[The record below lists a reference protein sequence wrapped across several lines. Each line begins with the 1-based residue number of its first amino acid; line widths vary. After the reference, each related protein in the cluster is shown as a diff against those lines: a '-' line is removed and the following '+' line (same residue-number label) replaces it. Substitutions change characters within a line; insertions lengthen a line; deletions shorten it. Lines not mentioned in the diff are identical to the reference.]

1 MCTKVT
7 SVEVIILSDDEE
19 DDIDLSCQIIEGED
33 ISKKEADLSQ
43 SALEQDLVV
52 TFSRRA
58 EVLPHARYDCPIH
71 PFEATESE
79 RGAPAGSNMLF
90 CDQCFCYICDKVASS
105 CVTWCHRGECHCN
118 SHKKSKFW
126 NNLRDIRLLGRLKKF
141 NLNLSDLDSHL
152 RLAESMLQSF
162 RQEVCKLFA
171 SFLMGKCLQVNG
183 VNQQLIIHDYT
194 NVFQFVSSF
203 LNKADEQES
212 RAAAI
217 MNLGAAEDFILHFS
231 VAGPTLCERTA
242 NPIDAKLLLLQRVV
256 NSVQR
261 LMVTADFSSEFIN
274 KLQDFYSQ
282 MSCPVELKNLNLCV
296 RPWDDVLLVSVLK
309 GQNVTGVRNY
319 KKKRDVLLEQISVVL
334 LRTEVLQRQQ
344 RFKELCRYLRVVKT
358 DHSKRFQQLQD
369 LIPFFLC
376 SMGDLSEA
384 MRSLFY
390 QPTPPASRLTPH
402 LFLTYLHIFET
413 ATVPKLIVTDPAQL
427 CSPDA
432 LTFEPLKGAAP
443 LKRAELVKFTLMA
456 QMNSVSVYNDSNVWT
471 RILTI
476 VNRPSNSLPALPV
489 PTPDFLYKA
498 RDVVRTILS
507 NGLNYNT
514 RIPRDFQEEFPD
526 QALLLLVTGAL
537 SVRIL
542 SKSVCPVIPVLSTF
556 RENLWAIN
564 WLYEGLS
571 LYAERF
577 SSFMEEVM
585 REQEMSPDGYQ
596 ALEACYRVTAFS
608 GSQR

>member
-33 ISKKEADLSQ
+33 ISKKGKIRFKETINRQCNDRNNVNF
-43 SALEQDLVV
+43 D
-52 TFSRRA
+52 
-58 EVLPHARYDCPIH
+58 P
-71 PFEATESE
+71 E

-152 RLAESMLQSF
+152 RLAGTEAAMIWGILEQSY
-162 RQEVCKLFA
+162 RLHTCVTMAMTLCPLSVQNRCCKA
-171 SFLMGKCLQVNG
+171 SGRKSVSCF
-183 VNQQLIIHDYT
+183 YT

-231 VAGPTLCERTA
+231 VAGPTL
-242 NPIDAKLLLLQRVV
+242 VV

-282 MSCPVELKNLNLCV
+282 MSCPVDLCV

-344 RFKELCRYLRVVKT
+344 RFTPSLTSSGLFWDTLTHLMNKNVV
-358 DHSKRFQQLQD
+358 RRQQHK
-369 LIPFFLC
+369 LI
-376 SMGDLSEA
+376 S
-384 MRSLFY
+384 
-390 QPTPPASRLTPH
+390 PTPPASRLTPH

-432 LTFEPLKGAAP
+432 LTSH
-443 LKRAELVKFTLMA
+443 KRAEQLVKFTLMA
-456 QMNSVSVYNDSNVWT
+456 QMNSVSVYNDVRQQTYSNICIHANQIMSDLSINKGKNRVFVV
-471 RILTI
+471 ILCLSVI
-476 VNRPSNSLPALPV
+476 LCM
-489 PTPDFLYKA
+489 F
-498 RDVVRTILS
+498 DVV
-507 NGLNYNT
+507 
-514 RIPRDFQEEFPD
+514 
-526 QALLLLVTGAL
+526 
-537 SVRIL
+537 
-542 SKSVCPVIPVLSTF
+542 VLSDILCIAVVFLCMFPVKYVYLQSYCVSVLPFCIFAVTF
-556 RENLWAIN
+556 VYFY
-564 WLYEGLS
+564 LYVYFCCHFL
-571 LYAERF
+571 
-577 SSFMEEVM
+577 
-585 REQEMSPDGYQ
+585 
-596 ALEACYRVTAFS
+596 
-608 GSQR
+608 